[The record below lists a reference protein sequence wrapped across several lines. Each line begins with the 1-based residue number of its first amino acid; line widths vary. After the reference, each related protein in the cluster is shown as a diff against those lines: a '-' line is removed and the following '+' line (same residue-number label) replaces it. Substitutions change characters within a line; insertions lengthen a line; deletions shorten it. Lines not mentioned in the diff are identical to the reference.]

1 MTFKNI
7 IFTFS
12 FLLVSSFLL
21 SACTPKFES
30 ENLNLNTNMGQN
42 QTTSTPIP
50 TITISTNPTITP
62 ASNSAKI
69 TSNTVI
75 LTTKDGQI
83 TLNLFADKTP
93 NTVANFIDKV
103 NSGFYNGLTF
113 HRVIEGFMAQG
124 GDPTG
129 TGTGGGKQKSEL
141 NNIPFVRGTI
151 GLARTAETDQISN
164 DSQFFICFTT
174 EGCQHLT
181 GQYVNF
187 GQVISGLEVL
197 DKIQQGDKIIKAEI
211 K

>member
-42 QTTSTPIP
+42 QTTSTPVP
-50 TITISTNPTITP
+50 TITISTTPTEIRDLK
-62 ASNSAKI
+62 SEI
-69 TSNTVI
+69 SNTVI